1 MTHDEARKM
10 RDFEALWRQK
20 RGERA
25 MPCRK
30 DFDVLDLRSW
40 LGNVNLIDVERGAA
54 RFRLRL
60 VGTRIA
66 ALQERDCTGRYFDEF
81 VPERLLGDVLAP
93 FRQTVLTRVPAA
105 DELVMQGRAG
115 PVLRCSR
122 LVLPLSDDGVDV
134 TMIMELM
141 LVDSSEPVKF
151 RDVSDGRITRV
162 ERTDDWTAA
171 SPA

>member
-1 MTHDEARKM
+1 MTQDDARRM

-30 DFDVLDLRSW
+30 DFDVPDLRSW
-40 LGNVNLIDVERGAA
+40 LGNVNLIDVERGPA

-81 VPERLLGDVLAP
+81 LPAHLLDHVLAP
-93 FRQTVLTRVPAA
+93 FRQTVLSRAPVA
-105 DELVMQGRAG
+105 DELVMQGGAG
-115 PVLRCSR
+115 QVLCCNR

-141 LVDSSEPVKF
+141 LVDSAEPVKF
-151 RDVSDGRITRV
+151 RDVRDGPVTRV
-162 ERTDDWTAA
+162 ERTSEWTTA